1 VVDLTPY
8 KLETFLLLKSDG
20 SSLYATKDVAL
31 AVKKFADFAIDRSVY
46 ITDNRQK
53 FYFTQLFKVL
63 ELAGWKKNMVF
74 LGYDFVTLPDGAM
87 SSRKGNV
94 VLFSDLFEDI
104 KQSLDQETRPRHPDW
119 TGERVDN
126 TVEKLAL
133 AAIKFGILKHPSDKV
148 IVFNKAE
155 AISFEGFSGPYVLY
169 AVARIN
175 SIVRKA
181 LGKGFSPSIETVST
195 LTHTTEKK
203 LLLLMAGYSDML
215 QKTLAQH
222 NPSVV
227 AKYCFDLAQAFND
240 WYAQCEVVTESN
252 ANRTQA
258 RLMLAATVKMVLS
271 KALACM
277 GIETVEEM

>member
-1 VVDLTPY
+1 MVGVGGAIVVDLTPY

-20 SSLYATKDVAL
+20 SSLYATKDIAL

-155 AISFEGFSGPYVLY
+155 AISFEGFSI
-169 AVARIN
+169 A
-175 SIVRKA
+175 S
-181 LGKGFSPSIETVST
+181 S
-195 LTHTTEKK
+195 
-203 LLLLMAGYSDML
+203 
-215 QKTLAQH
+215 
-222 NPSVV
+222 
-227 AKYCFDLAQAFND
+227 
-240 WYAQCEVVTESN
+240 
-252 ANRTQA
+252 
-258 RLMLAATVKMVLS
+258 
-271 KALACM
+271 
-277 GIETVEEM
+277 